1 MVEPPGD
8 FGRAGVFEVDDG
20 ILVAVELIFVEQ
32 RPGTVDQAGEDE
44 VGIAANAFAIEAG
57 K

>member
-1 MVEPPGD
+1 MVEPPGN
-8 FGRAGVFEVDDG
+8 FGRTGVFEIDDG

-44 VGIAANAFAIEAG
+44 VGIAANALAIEAG